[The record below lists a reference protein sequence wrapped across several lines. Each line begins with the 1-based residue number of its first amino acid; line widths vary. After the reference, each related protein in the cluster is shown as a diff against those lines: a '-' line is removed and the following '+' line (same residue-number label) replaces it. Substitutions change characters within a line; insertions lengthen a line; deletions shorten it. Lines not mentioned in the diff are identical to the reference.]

1 MEIKMKFFWNRK
13 GIIFTIDSVIA
24 ITLVVIILITATN
37 YVARSQ
43 EDVLPELQLVR
54 AGNDILTLLDNT
66 NSFEGTDMG
75 ELLNNLDRL
84 VPATYEM
91 KIRLTL
97 KDENP
102 EETVSQDVPIDR
114 FIGTG
119 ERVFVIKDGE
129 ELKFGIARFFIW
141 SKD

>member
-1 MEIKMKFFWNRK
+1 MENAIKIIGTRK
-13 GIIFTIDSVIA
+13 GQLLTIDSVIA
-24 ITLVVIILITATN
+24 ITLVAIILITATN
-37 YVARSQ
+37 YVTLSKK
-43 EDVLPELQLVR
+43 DVLPELNSVR
-54 AGNDILTLLDNT
+54 IGYDLLTLLDNT
-66 NSFEGTDMG
+66 NSFEGTDMS